1 MLNQLDTANMS
12 DLPMIMR
19 FLLQTATAEKIE
31 DVILKIRQ
39 KLDFKAL
46 AKVQAAEKDVVSFRP
61 ANAPVDKGMVPEA
74 LVLGKNSRHYSQYH
88 SSLLTLPELESIKI
102 GLQFHKFISDA
113 WIKVINDKESPVSR
127 PLTTYIDTLT
137 SSKLCTRFLEK
148 NQERLQDHRRVG
160 FIYHVLHAT
169 D

>member
-31 DVILKIRQ
+31 DIILKIRQ

-46 AKVQAAEKDVVSFRP
+46 AKVLAAEKDVVSFRP

-74 LVLGKNSRHYSQYH
+74 LVLGKKTLHYSQYH
-88 SSLLTLPELESIKI
+88 CS
-102 GLQFHKFISDA
+102 
-113 WIKVINDKESPVSR
+113 
-127 PLTTYIDTLT
+127 
-137 SSKLCTRFLEK
+137 
-148 NQERLQDHRRVG
+148 
-160 FIYHVLHAT
+160 
-169 D
+169 